1 MGVDEKGIFLKINLT
16 EMGPSPKARTV
27 KSPM

>member
-1 MGVDEKGIFLKINLT
+1 VEEKGIFLKINLT
-16 EMGPSPKARTV
+16 EMGPSPKARTY